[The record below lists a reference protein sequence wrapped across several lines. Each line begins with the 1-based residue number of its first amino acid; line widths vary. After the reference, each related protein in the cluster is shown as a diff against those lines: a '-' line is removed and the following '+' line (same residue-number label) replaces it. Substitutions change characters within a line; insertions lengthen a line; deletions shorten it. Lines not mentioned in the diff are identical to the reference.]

1 MQLEQL
7 LEPYERSVVEEV
19 QRWVRR
25 DPGWMERALQ
35 GVSARSRQVLSVVL
49 DTGPGRNLVQAATD
63 RAMSALEVAV
73 LRDFEASMDTL
84 VEPTDAVGRASE
96 LRRADEHAAAM
107 RNRYVGML
115 GAQGALVGAASLTW
129 ARSAVALV
137 ADVAL
142 AVVITMRAGA
152 HHLAIYGVLPSQ
164 PLALEA
170 ALELIAVA
178 TETEA
183 ALRQSKIL
191 ALGQRLVERP
201 TQDQPVGELPR
212 VVIQQAGSRALK
224 ETVEQAVRHVL
235 GRRLAGVVPV
245 LGAAAGGAAS
255 GWLAAQMCEAGRQV
269 GRAAFLA
276 RRTTLGISEVLGI
289 EASAGAAELQ
299 A

>member
-19 QRWVRR
+19 QQWVNR

-35 GVSARSRQVLSVVL
+35 GVSSRSRQFLGVVL
-49 DTGPGRNLVQAATD
+49 ETAPGRNLLQAGTD

-73 LRDFEASMDTL
+73 LRDFEDNMDIL
-84 VEPTDAVGRASE
+84 VEPSDAVGRAAE
-96 LRRADEHAAAM
+96 LRRADEHAAAL

-115 GAQGALVGAASLTW
+115 GAQGALAGAASLTW

-142 AVVITMRAGA
+142 AVVVTMRAGA

-164 PLALEA
+164 PSALEA
-170 ALELIAVA
+170 ALELIAVS

-201 TQDQPVGELPR
+201 PQSEPVGELPR
-212 VVIQQAGSRALK
+212 VVIQQASSRALK
-224 ETVEQAVRHVL
+224 EAVEQAVRRVL

-245 LGAAAGGAAS
+245 LGAAAGGVAS
-255 GWLAAQMCEAGRQV
+255 GWLASQVCEAGRQV

-276 RRTTLGISEVLGI
+276 RRTTLGISDVLGVG
-289 EASAGAAELQ
+289 ATAGSPELP
-299 A
+299 